1 VLHRPQERRRYGRVQ
16 LTPPLRGEFDST
28 RVTVVEVSVIGAR
41 ITHEGSL
48 PRTGSHRLRITWEE
62 QTVSFE
68 CELVRSSVVRLAKK
82 AGESTLYE
90 SGLRLTR
97 ALDKSEDLL
106 RELIATHVLQAINE
120 QIANAR
126 GLVPLAVSAYD
137 TEKRSNKYRRCEHVE
152 GGWRKSETTSPE
164 QPDNGFTISAG
175 VDPYHVEMLCRTWEL
190 CDEAGRELTKIF
202 AQLSVSKK
210 EGAPT
215 RRYVP

>member
-16 LTPPLRGEFDST
+16 LAPPLRGDFDAT

-48 PRTGSHRLRITWEE
+48 SRAGSHRLRITWEE
-62 QTVSFE
+62 QTVDFE
-68 CELVRSSVVRLAKK
+68 CEVVRSTVVRLAKK

-97 ALDKSEDLL
+97 AFDKSEDLL
-106 RELIATHVLQAINE
+106 RELIAARVLQAINE

-126 GLVPLAVSAYD
+126 GLVPLAVSSYD
-137 TEKRSNKYRRCEHVE
+137 TDKRGSKYRRCEHVE
-152 GGWRKSETTSPE
+152 GVWRKSETTSPE
-164 QPDNGFTISAG
+164 QPDSGFTISAE
-175 VDPYHVEMLCRTWEL
+175 VDPYHVEMLCRTWEI

-202 AQLSVSKK
+202 AQLSLSKK